1 MGDPMRRDHA
11 LQAMTS
17 ITILLFLA
25 IAAFFT
31 VAVALATDPAPEH
44 VLRVPEHRIDP
55 GMSTTRGVR
64 FDRNGAPRR
73 DA

>member
-1 MGDPMRRDHA
+1 MGDPTRRGHA
-11 LQAMTS
+11 LRAMTS

-25 IAAFFT
+25 IAAFFA
-31 VAVALATDPAPEH
+31 VAVALASDPVPDH
-44 VLRVPEHRIDP
+44 VLADRIDP